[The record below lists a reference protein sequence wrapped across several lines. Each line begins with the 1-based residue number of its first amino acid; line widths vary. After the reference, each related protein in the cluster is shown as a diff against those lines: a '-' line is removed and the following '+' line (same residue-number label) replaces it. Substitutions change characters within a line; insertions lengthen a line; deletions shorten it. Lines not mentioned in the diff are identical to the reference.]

1 MSENSTERL
10 PHLFVKDTAT
20 SSRYTKPRRV
30 VNITPNIP
38 QRDRQA
44 HAQQLLNQVEQI
56 QQQESEIIQ
65 EQKAFGLDVS
75 NGIYLAFESEQD
87 FELKFESLG
96 FQPSGIELCTVKDI
110 DNKTIATVFVPE
122 GKLTHFLKK
131 ITEYQ
136 EKNTSESSNKPK
148 NKDLVESI
156 NAIKLAALE
165 SLWTDDLELLPADN
179 ITIWWEVWLRRS
191 SKINF
196 EAFLRDHA
204 NQLQMKVSNESIKFL
219 DRTVILVYGTK
230 QQMSRS
236 INLLGSIAEIRKAKD
251 TADFF
256 TSMNRI
262 DQQEWINNTVEQL
275 TLPADDAPSV
285 CILDTGVNEGHPLL
299 SHATKGTHSYLP
311 VWGTDDRD
319 GHGTSMAG
327 LALYGDLTE
336 ILATTMSFDHTHWL
350 ESVKIIPNAG
360 ELHENYLYG
369 AITQESIARVEID
382 DLSQRI
388 YCMAVSATKDRERGR
403 PSSWSAAIDAMT
415 SGYTDEQHRLVVLSS
430 GNTDSSYRHQYPE
443 SNMTD
448 EVHDPGQS
456 WNALTVGGYTE
467 KVWLDTV
474 ENPGWKPIA
483 QAGDLSPA
491 SCTSMDWQK
500 TWPIKPDI
508 VMEAGN
514 MAINPAYEQADYIDY
529 ALQLLS
535 TGHKFLTGK
544 QLVSFGDTSAAAA
557 LAANLATKL
566 QAQYPEYWPETI
578 RALMIHS
585 AKWTPAMKSRFAPFN
600 TKDKYRQLL
609 RYCGYGVPNEQAL
622 FWSAR
627 NELTLVAQDTLQPY
641 FKEKGTVKT
650 RDINLHNLP
659 WASDVLQNLPPDTE
673 VEMKVTLSYFI
684 EPSPGSRGWVNKY
697 RYASHGL
704 RFDVRRS
711 LESIEDF
718 KQRINQYVRDE
729 EYQSLSNSDSDEWLL
744 GGNLRGLGSV
754 HSDTWKGSASA
765 LAEKG
770 YIAVYPVIG
779 WWKERANFERWGK
792 SARYALVVSI
802 KTPEVETDIYTAVE
816 NQLSVPV
823 SI

>member
-10 PHLFVKDTAT
+10 PHLFIKNTAI
-20 SSRYTKPRRV
+20 SSRYT
-30 VNITPNIP
+30 TPATRGGGINTP
-38 QRDRQA
+38 QRDRQS
-44 HAQQLLNQVEQI
+44 HAQRLLNQVEQI
-56 QQQESEIIQ
+56 QQQEPELIQ
-65 EQKAFGLDVS
+65 EQKAFGLEVN

-87 FELKFESLG
+87 FELKFQSLD
-96 FQPSGIELCTVKDI
+96 FQTSGIEICNVQEKDKKI
-110 DNKTIATVFVPE
+110 IATVFVPE

-131 ITEYQ
+131 ITQYKE
-136 EKNTSESSNKPK
+136 ENTPKGKPK
-148 NKDLVESI
+148 NKDLVEGI

-165 SLWTDDLELLPADN
+165 ALWTDDLELLPVDN
-179 ITIWWEVWLRRS
+179 ATIWWEVWLRRS
-191 SKINF
+191 SKIDF

-204 NQLQMKVSNESIKFL
+204 NQLQMKGSKEAIRFL

-236 INLLGSIAEIRKAKD
+236 IHLLGSIAEVRKAKD

-256 TSMNRI
+256 TRMNRI

-285 CILDTGVNEGHPLL
+285 CILDTGVNEAHPLL
-299 SHATKGTHSYLP
+299 SPATKGTHSYLP
-311 VWGTDDRD
+311 AWGTDDRD

-336 ILATTMSFDHTHWL
+336 ILALTMPFGHTHWL

-360 ELHENYLYG
+360 ELHDNHLYG
-369 AITQESIARVEID
+369 AITQESIARVYID
-382 DLSQRI
+382 DALRQRI
-388 YCMAVSATKDRERGR
+388 YCMAVSATTDRDRGR
-403 PSSWSAAIDAMT
+403 PSSWSAAIDAIT
-415 SGYTDEQHRLVVLSS
+415 SGYTDEQQRLVVLSS
-430 GNTDSSYRHQYPE
+430 GNTDPSYRHEYPE

-467 KVWLDTV
+467 KVWLDIM
-474 ENPGWKPIA
+474 ENPGWEPIA
-483 QAGDLSPA
+483 QVGDLSPT

-514 MAINPAYEQADYIDY
+514 MALNPKYEQADYIDD

-535 TGHKFLTGK
+535 TGHNFLTGK

-566 QAQYPEYWPETI
+566 QAQYPEYWAESI

-585 AKWTPAMKSRFAPFN
+585 AEWTSAMKSRFKPFN
-600 TKDKYRQLL
+600 KRDKYRQLL
-609 RYCGYGVPNEQAL
+609 RYCGYGVPNEKAL

-641 FKEKGTVKT
+641 SKEKGTVKT
-650 RDINLHNLP
+650 RDINLHDLP
-659 WASDVLQNLPPDTE
+659 WPSDVLRNLLPDTQ

-684 EPSPGSRGWVNKY
+684 EPNPGSRGWVNKY

-711 LESIEDF
+711 LESIESF
-718 KQRINQYVRDE
+718 KQRINQYARDE
-729 EYQSLSNSDSDEWLL
+729 EYQSLSTSDSDEWLL
-744 GGNLRGLGSV
+744 GVNLRGLGSV
-754 HSDTWKGSASA
+754 HSDTWRGSASA

-779 WWKERANFERWGK
+779 WWKERVNFERWGK
-792 SARYALVVSI
+792 PARYALIVSI
-802 KTPEVETDIYTAVE
+802 KTPEVETDIYTAIE
-816 NQLSVPV
+816 NQISISISV
-823 SI
+823 